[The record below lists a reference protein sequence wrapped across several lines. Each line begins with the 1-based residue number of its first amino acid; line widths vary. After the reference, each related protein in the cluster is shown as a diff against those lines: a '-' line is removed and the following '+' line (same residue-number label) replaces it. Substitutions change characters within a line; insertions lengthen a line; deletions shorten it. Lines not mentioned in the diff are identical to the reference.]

1 MVLYRN
7 NPTIDIF
14 SYLWK
19 YQNHLN
25 NINPMN
31 TLNYKQRISFPFINI
46 PL

>member
-14 SYLWK
+14 SYFWK
-19 YQNHLN
+19 YQNHLK
-25 NINPMN
+25 NINPMKQ
-31 TLNYKQRISFPFINI
+31 LNKQRISFPFINI